1 MNAVFTP
8 AVGPVNAVAL
18 MLGGPSRRTV
28 LVREIVARLRDT
40 GHEVWLF
47 TPRPEH
53 FEGATEHAHTV
64 YPYINIG
71 RDDARALKRESRR
84 RAIAVVADG
93 LLQVNDAVSRMMDF
107 PNVTVAVVTSVA
119 RVLRGRRWAWRF
131 TEQTGWAVAGAP
143 KTYVEVTANTA
154 EGADATR
161 ADTATAAST
170 AITSNV
176 SNTAADVAAAGGL
189 LARAYSFLFGTTL

>member
-1 MNAVFTP
+1 M
-8 AVGPVNAVAL
+8 VGVPD
-18 MLGGPSRRTV
+18 RRTV

-107 PNVTVAVVTSVA
+107 PNVTVAVVTPVP

-131 TEQTGWAVAGAP
+131 TEQTGWIVAGAP
-143 KTYVEVTANTA
+143 KTYVEVVVNTA
-154 EGADATR
+154 EEADATR
-161 ADTATAAST
+161 ADPANTVTAASLATT
-170 AITSNV
+170 ANA
-176 SNTAADVAAAGGL
+176 SNTAAHVAAAGGL
-189 LARAYSFLFGTTL
+189 LARAYLFLFGTTL